1 MKKRLLALLLVTI
14 MTILP
19 AITACSSGD
28 TNPSA
33 NSSTSGSTDIKERT
47 FKIGHIR
54 PENSSADL
62 NVKFFKEELAKASG
76 GKLNV
81 EIYPASQLGDY
92 TVVQERVAIG
102 DVEMQIAPLA
112 TNMDKGFGISNAPY
126 IVENWE
132 QAKKVYSSDGELVK
146 AMAALLE
153 KNGIKYLAAYPL
165 YFGGIALIDE
175 PASPGDANVPKNIKI
190 RVPSMKSFELTA
202 DTLGYMATPLAW
214 ADTFTSMQTGI
225 VDGAIG
231 AGAEGYYSNF
241 RDLIK
246 YYLPLND
253 HFEMWYLYMNLELWN
268 KLSPEEQKI
277 IQETAKAL
285 EQKRFSEAEAE
296 EDEYK
301 SKLEAAGITVI
312 KFTDEELKAF
322 AVKCRENVWPKIKAD
337 FGAEL
342 FDKITSNIK

>member
-1 MKKRLLALLLVTI
+1 MRTFIAGGAGFIGSHVAHRILNEPDCEHLVI
-14 MTILP
+14 Y
-19 AITACSSGD
+19 D
-28 TNPSA
+28 NF
-33 NSSTSGSTDIKERT
+33 TSGKDRHIDDIANDPKVTVVRADIK
-47 FKIGHIR
+47 
-54 PENSSADL
+54 DL
-62 NVKFFKEELAKASG
+62 
-76 GKLNV
+76 
-81 EIYPASQLGDY
+81 
-92 TVVQERVAIG
+92 
-102 DVEMQIAPLA
+102 
-112 TNMDKGFGISNAPY
+112 
-126 IVENWE
+126 E
-132 QAKKVYSSDGELVK
+132 QLVK
-146 AMAALLE
+146 SMAELLE
-153 KNGIKYLAAYPL
+153 ANGIKYLAAYPL

-190 RVPSMKSFELTA
+190 RVPAMKSFELTA
-202 DTLGYMATPLAW
+202 DALGYLATPLAW

-268 KLSPEEQKI
+268 KLSPEEQRI

-285 EQKRFSEAEAE
+285 EVKRFNEAEAE
-296 EDEYK
+296 ESEYI
-301 SKLEAAGITVI
+301 SKLEAEGITI
-312 KFTDEELKAF
+312 IEFTDAELKAF
-322 AVKCRENVWPKIKAD
+322 ADKCRENVWPKIKGD

>member
-1 MKKRLLALLLVTI
+1 MKKRLLAMLLVTMMMILPI
-14 MTILP
+14 MTG
-19 AITACSSGD
+19 CSSGE
-28 TNPSA
+28 TKPSA
-33 NSSTSGSTDIKERT
+33 NAGGATEVKERT
-47 FKIGHIR
+47 FKLGHIR

-62 NVKFFKEELAKASG
+62 NVKFFKEELAKASE

-92 TVVQERVAIG
+92 TVVQERVSIG

-112 TNMDKGFGISNAPY
+112 TNMNKGFGISNAPY
-126 IVENWE
+126 VVENWE
-132 QAKKVYSSDGELVK
+132 QAKTVYSSDGELVK
-146 AMAALLE
+146 SMAELLE
-153 KNGIKYLAAYPL
+153 ENGIKYLAAYPL

-190 RVPSMKSFELTA
+190 RVPAMKSFELTA
-202 DTLGYMATPLAW
+202 DALGYLATPLAW

-268 KLSPEEQKI
+268 KLSAEEQRI
-277 IQETAKAL
+277 ILETAKAL
-285 EQKRFSEAEAE
+285 EVKRFNEAEAE
-296 EDEYK
+296 ESEYI
-301 SKLEAAGITVI
+301 SKLEAEGITI
-312 KFTDEELKAF
+312 IEFTDAELKAF
-322 AVKCRENVWPKIKAD
+322 AEKCRENVWPKIKAD